1 MTTKN
6 PDINTRLRRHPD
18 IVIRRSAPVLWAGAA
33 GAVVLLICWVLLLTN
48 AAQLSQ
54 DFASHQQ
61 SAVTVNQRIG
71 SRFGVLIGA
80 VALPILALLPL
91 LLAWFFSPRYVRRAT
106 GNRLRRDYRGVFAG
120 TSAQGAEFQQL
131 ARTRNAAIIGP
142 MHQGVEKGNL
152 IVEAW
157 SAADDG
163 VGYVGTF
170 AFDLREDPG
179 WELVDFSGPSYADYR
194 QIFVR
199 EAQ

>member
-18 IVIRRSAPVLWAGAA
+18 IVMRRSAPVLWAGAA

-80 VALPILALLPL
+80 VK
-91 LLAWFFSPRYVRRAT
+91 
-106 GNRLRRDYRGVFAG
+106 
-120 TSAQGAEFQQL
+120 E
-131 ARTRNAAIIGP
+131 
-142 MHQGVEKGNL
+142 
-152 IVEAW
+152 
-157 SAADDG
+157 
-163 VGYVGTF
+163 
-170 AFDLREDPG
+170 
-179 WELVDFSGPSYADYR
+179 
-194 QIFVR
+194 
-199 EAQ
+199 

>member
-1 MTTKN
+1 MTSKN

-18 IVIRRSAPVLWAGAA
+18 IVMRRSGPVLWAGAA
-33 GAVVLLICWVLLLTN
+33 VTVVLLICWVLLLAN

-80 VALPILALLPL
+80 IALPVLALLPL
-91 LLAWFFSPRYVRRAT
+91 LLAWFFSPRYIRRAT
-106 GNRLRRDYRGVFAG
+106 GSRLRRDYRGVFAG

-179 WELVDFSGPSYADYR
+179 WELVDFSGPNYGDYR

-199 EAQ
+199 EAK